1 MYIPIVSTL
10 TALTGLSGLKAIPA
24 QAPVTSRPADLVNIA
39 SRDTP
44 QQALTDLLLP
54 TITSAKPLANG
65 HRLYARREGGYNTP
79 VRNAEYHYTIVVDD
93 ETLGVTPSESPALR
107 VLEAREETRKNWRTN
122 RVDEARYYRTHK
134 TATITTAKNTPTQ
147 SVVAWEYPT
156 ATAHFDFPGLT
167 DGGWPAVPDL
177 ATATAMPTVSPGGWE
192 NFPSEASAPASTN
205 QYSSFWNEFSSKA
218 TATAASFPDNKS
230 SEKNPETTW
239 EAPKEIHNLPQEW
252 LTRFPTGPRHN
263 DHFFNHSHKTVSF
276 QIPTLTGIW
285 ANVTTK
291 ATATATNHGL
301 KTVISSSTSTAS
313 TIIAPWRIN
322 DWKPPAIT
330 TTLSF
335 STDDSVVVET
345 ITYIAKRD
353 EAAAATTAAAVTPTL
368 AAKAK
373 A

>member
-1 MYIPIVSTL
+1 MYVPIVSTL
-10 TALTGLSGLKAIPA
+10 TALTGLSELKAIPA
-24 QAPVTSRPADLVNIA
+24 QAPVTSQPADLVNIA
-39 SRDTP
+39 SRDT
-44 QQALTDLLLP
+44 QQQPLTDLLLP
-54 TITSAKPLANG
+54 TITSAKSLASG

-79 VRNAEYHYTIVVDD
+79 VRNAKYHYTIVVDD

-107 VLEAREETRKNWRTN
+107 VLEAREETPKNWPTN

-134 TATITTAKNTPTQ
+134 AATGTMAKNTPTR

-156 ATAHFDFPGLT
+156 ATAPFDIPGLT

-177 ATATAMPTVSPGGWE
+177 ATATAMPTMSPGGWE

-218 TATAASFPDNKS
+218 TATAASSPDNKS
-230 SEKNPETTW
+230 SEKPPEATW
-239 EAPKEIHNLPQEW
+239 RAPKNLPQEW
-252 LTRFPTGPRHN
+252 LTRFPVGPRDN
-263 DHFFNHSHKTVSF
+263 NHFFNHSHKTVSF

-285 ANVTTK
+285 ANVTAK
-291 ATATATNHGL
+291 STATATDHGL
-301 KTVISSSTSTAS
+301 STVMSSSTSTAS
-313 TIIAPWRIN
+313 TTIAPWRIN

-335 STDDSVVVET
+335 TADDSVVVET

-353 EAAAATTAAAVTPTL
+353 EASATTAAAVTSTL
-368 AAKAK
+368 AAKAE